1 LASPV
6 LSLAIYSIIHY
17 TKILHQLLQT
27 TSIHRQIITALEGRS
42 LELYKRTDD
51 MPVLRSELPA
61 GLTNKAHGTIT
72 ISMIYVLLCFEKLLL
87 INNFFLGYLDVKSL

>member
-1 LASPV
+1 
-6 LSLAIYSIIHY
+6 
-17 TKILHQLLQT
+17 LQT